1 MVWSTF
7 LKFFFFSQ
15 LKKAQRNTT
24 ILLYQ
29 TGDEFLDIKEH
40 FFWEERL
47 TSEDTRMNSYIF
59 LCTCQ
64 FNRCWDMVQNCSFH
78 LWKMWKKSTWNSL
91 HMHCVLSQDKR
102 KRVTCLFC
110 RVVFIRKENKSIAY
124 QVLQTEQYIVDH
136 FSRPDVKLTVLQTDQ
151 FSAFSVLIY
160 NFSLTPNLRTDIWT
174 LLLTNVESVTF
185 LSVVFILF
193 LSSQMSCLNINNIE
207 S

>member
-1 MVWSTF
+1 
-7 LKFFFFSQ
+7 
-15 LKKAQRNTT
+15 
-24 ILLYQ
+24 
-29 TGDEFLDIKEH
+29 
-40 FFWEERL
+40 
-47 TSEDTRMNSYIF
+47 MNSYIF

-78 LWKMWKKSTWNSL
+78 IWKMWKKSTWNSL

-110 RVVFIRKENKSIAY
+110 RVVFIRKENKSIGY

-174 LLLTNVESVTF
+174 LLFTNVESVTF
-185 LSVVFILF
+185 LSVVFTLF
-193 LSSQMSCLNINNIE
+193 LSSQLSCLNINNME